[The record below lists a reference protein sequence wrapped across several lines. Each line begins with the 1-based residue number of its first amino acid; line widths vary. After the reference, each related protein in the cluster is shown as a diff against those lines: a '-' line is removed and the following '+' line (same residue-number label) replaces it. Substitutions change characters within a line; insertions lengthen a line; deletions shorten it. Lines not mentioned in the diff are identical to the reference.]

1 MNFSAVQESVSTMAN
16 EKVTFHRLTM
26 NRDIQPQYYVMKLGL
41 YHDIIIETVDGVP
54 VDNIREYIHHYISDD
69 HIGVYEL
76 GELQG
81 GEVKLVLVY
90 DMDNEA
96 PINPMATKLAEISA
110 AYKSCSV
117 EEPSEPT
124 KGSNRVS
131 TIGSDREAIK
141 ESIIGP
147 AISFYTS
154 SESAPTEIII
164 TDRAFICLAVKN
176 DEEYTLQGIPESIK
190 DDLVKELIQTFE
202 PQRELDF
209 TTGRT
214 VRKLALG
221 SPSMNRVFC
230 NILKQVAQTDVDLH
244 VEHDFINKDKSHV
257 IYYRS
262 AKGLYLIECTHIP
275 KSNHIEVTMFRRVK
289 VLHQAFDQAALKKM
303 EFMEALGILNGRF
316 VNKRVAMGK
325 ALEGVVKQYLQD
337 TGYEYKKANPE
348 DPDWKDDYVSILPY
362 KDNYYASIWLVD
374 DTQMHIDI
382 EVKKK
387 IVHMKVYEELLKK
400 EYEAR

>member
-1 MNFSAVQESVSTMAN
+1 MNFSADQESVSTMAN

-69 HIGVYEL
+69 HIGIYKL
-76 GELQG
+76 GKLQG
-81 GEVKLVLVY
+81 SAAKLVLVY
-90 DMDNEA
+90 DTDNEA

-110 AYKSCSV
+110 AYEACSA
-117 EEPSEPT
+117 EDFSEPT
-124 KGSNRVS
+124 KDLNRES
-131 TIGSDREAIK
+131 TIGSDRDAIT

-147 AISFYTS
+147 AISFNAS
-154 SESAPTEIII
+154 LKSVPAEIII

-176 DEEYTLQGIPESIK
+176 GAEYTLQGIPESVK
-190 DDLVKELIQTFE
+190 DDLVKELIRTFE

-209 TTGRT
+209 TTGCT
-214 VRKLALG
+214 VRKLTLG

-262 AKGLYLIECTHIP
+262 AKGLYLIECAHIP